1 MSLNAYQQ
9 AATRAED
16 PRETEYRLCGMVIR
30 ALMEVKGYDRT
41 NLGALSSVIDWNK
54 RVWGALAQDCA
65 DDGNGHS
72 DALRA
77 GIISLSMFVD
87 RYSVQVIRE
96 GADIDPLI
104 DINRTVMQGL
114 VPARS
119 TANQASPSVG
129 MVATG

>member
-9 AATRAED
+9 AAARAED
-16 PRETEYRLCGMVIR
+16 PRETEYRLFGMVVR

-54 RVWGALAQDCA
+54 RIWAALAQDCA
-65 DDGNGHS
+65 DDRNGHS
-72 DALRA
+72 EALRA
-77 GIISLSMFVD
+77 GIISLAMFVE

-96 GADIDPLI
+96 GADVDPLI

-119 TANQASPSVG
+119 TANQPNPAAG
-129 MVATG
+129 LAATG